1 MIVAKAE
8 INLYA
13 ALSDTA
19 LDSLEVKKALDAAG
33 VKYTHLFYIESEQQE
48 AVLAAVSTWR
58 PDEPPLKD
66 FPFLVYDERHDDYS
80 VIRRVVVGKSA
91 ILGAVSDLVG

>member
-1 MIVAKAE
+1 MIVAKAD
-8 INLYA
+8 INLYT

-19 LDSLEVKKALDAAG
+19 LDSLAAKKALDDAG
-33 VKYTHLFYIESEQQE
+33 VEYVHLFYVDPEQQ
-48 AVLAAVSTWR
+48 ADVLAAVSTWQ
-58 PDEPPLKD
+58 PDEPPLTA

-80 VIRRVVVGKSA
+80 TVRKIVVGKAA

>member
-1 MIVAKAE
+1 MVVAKANL
-8 INLYA
+8 NLYT

-19 LDSLEVKKALDAAG
+19 LDSLAAKNALDAAG
-33 VKYTHLFYIESEQQE
+33 ADYTHLHYVDSAQQ
-48 AVLAAVSTWR
+48 ADVLAAVSTWY
-58 PDEPPLKD
+58 PDKPALTA

-80 VIRRVVVGKSA
+80 TVRKIVIGKAA